1 MNDKNKD
8 FGKRLTFL
16 RAEAGLTQKEAA
28 KKIGVG
34 YSTYQRYE
42 SGGMPSQRN
51 IDKIISFFRCTY
63 TWIVL
68 GEGKIYIDV
77 NDKDDS
83 NFCSFLKTKSYF
95 KSPYITDSDWE
106 DLNKISVVVE
116 AKIAVDEAIKKR
128 NFKLSKEAGEFL
140 TQVLYKGMIAVEKK
154 DEPNN

>member
-1 MNDKNKD
+1 MNDKNKE

-16 RAEAGLTQKEAA
+16 RDKTGLTQKEAS

-63 TWIVL
+63 TWLVL
-68 GEGKIYIDV
+68 GEGQIYTDAS
-77 NDKDDS
+77 NQDDCD
-83 NFCSFLKTKSYF
+83 FCSFLKTKSYT
-95 KSPYITDSDWE
+95 KSPYMNDADWE

-128 NFKLSKEAGEFL
+128 NFKLSKEASDFL

-154 DEPNN
+154 DEAGN